1 MTPGATTN
9 LWTAVLSDLTRQAAQ
24 QLELQLG
31 SPRISTCGVPEV
43 CVPCGR
49 STWFS

>member
-31 SPRISTCGVPEV
+31 SYRDPTQLLPEK
-43 CVPCGR
+43 PWRR
-49 STWFS
+49 S

>member
-31 SPRISTCGVPEV
+31 GTVALCLPLVRRRGTALPR
-43 CVPCGR
+43 R
-49 STWFS
+49 LRW